1 MENIVIKGKITATS
15 KKLDNRYKQVNPTK
29 TAYIETDGQNAQA
42 LEAFGLTK
50 YTSVDDG
57 KDFFIIK
64 LSSNLVAYEDNTN
77 RSTSLAE
84 LTTVDSPNFNTGQS
98 EIYLNIIKG
107 ENMGNDFYRV
117 QALFLPEGLGM
128 LQAVEAVNPFI

>member
-1 MENIVIKGKITATS
+1 MKNIVITGKITATS

-29 TAYIETDGQNAQA
+29 TAYIEADEKNSKA

-57 KDFFIIK
+57 KDFFIAK
-64 LSSNLVAYEDNTN
+64 LSANLVAYLDDTN
-77 RSTSLAE
+77 ESTSLAD
-84 LTTVDSPNFNTGQS
+84 LASVQSPNFNTGES
-98 EIYLNIIKG
+98 EILMNIIQG

-117 QALFLPEGLGM
+117 QALLLPQGM
-128 LQAVEAVNPFI
+128 GMIHTIEALNPFV

>member
-29 TAYIETDGQNAQA
+29 TAYIETDEQNAQA

-50 YTSVDDG
+50 YTSAEDR

-77 RSTSLAE
+77 KTTSLAD
-84 LTTVDSPNFNTGQS
+84 LTTVNSPNFNTGES
-98 EIYLNIIKG
+98 DIYLNIIKG

-117 QALFLPEGLGM
+117 QALLLPEGIDM
-128 LQAVEAVNPFI
+128 IQAVEAVNPFI